1 MPERQHGLQ
10 AGERAPD
17 APLWR
22 RRPIITIIS
31 VTQGPD
37 WNLLAYETH
46 GKVIDARR
54 GLRIHH
60 IGEQD
65 ELIDTLGHFRESYHL
80 APGQCVLIRP
90 DGYVGAFFHG
100 KQSNDIENYLS
111 RFAIGIK
118 DEY

>member
-1 MPERQHGLQ
+1 MP
-10 AGERAPD
+10 
-17 APLWR
+17 
-22 RRPIITIIS
+22 ITW
-31 VTQGPD
+31 G
-37 WNLLAYETH
+37 
-46 GKVIDARR
+46 GKWQPRCGAQ
-54 GLRIHH
+54 
-60 IGEQD
+60 EKKQD
-65 ELIDTLGHFRESYHL
+65 ELIDTLGHFRESYQL

>member
-1 MPERQHGLQ
+1 MRNTGIPQPSVLVIYCLFQ
-10 AGERAPD
+10 A
-17 APLWR
+17 
-22 RRPIITIIS
+22 S
-31 VTQGPD
+31 
-37 WNLLAYETH
+37 
-46 GKVIDARR
+46 KVIDARR

-65 ELIDTLGHFRESYHL
+65 ELIDTLGHFRESYQL

>member
-1 MPERQHGLQ
+1 MGIPQPSVLVIYCLFQ
-10 AGERAPD
+10 A
-17 APLWR
+17 
-22 RRPIITIIS
+22 S
-31 VTQGPD
+31 
-37 WNLLAYETH
+37 
-46 GKVIDARR
+46 
-54 GLRIHH
+54 
-60 IGEQD
+60 EQD

>member
-1 MPERQHGLQ
+1 MR
-10 AGERAPD
+10 GED
-17 APLWR
+17 CVF
-22 RRPIITIIS
+22 IT
-31 VTQGPD
+31 
-37 WNLLAYETH
+37 LASRTSSS
-46 GKVIDARR
+46 IP
-54 GLRIHH
+54 
-60 IGEQD
+60 
-65 ELIDTLGHFRESYHL
+65 GHFRESYQL

>member
-1 MPERQHGLQ
+1 
-10 AGERAPD
+10 
-17 APLWR
+17 
-22 RRPIITIIS
+22 
-31 VTQGPD
+31 
-37 WNLLAYETH
+37 
-46 GKVIDARR
+46 
-54 GLRIHH
+54 
-60 IGEQD
+60 
-65 ELIDTLGHFRESYHL
+65 TLGHFRESYHL